1 MVRVECAST
10 IEIEYRVRVVVRV
23 GALFDV
29 TFDGSYSYSSA
40 VGAHAPEYFF
50 MIHFSARMSTGV
62 VIQDACPR

>member
-10 IEIEYRVRVVVRV
+10 IEIEYRVRVVVR